1 MNTATCDVCGAELHI
16 GDFPFCPHGYGSGML
31 GGFREY
37 TDTVNFPTPQHFT
50 SLAQRNRV
58 ERAHGLEPT
67 TKADRERITSSNEAA
82 RKELTRQQARPESQR
97 ARVSAI
103 REALQQHRR

>member
-1 MNTATCDVCGAELHI
+1 MNAVVCDACGETLRI
-16 GDFPFCPHGYGSGML
+16 GDFPFCPHGRELGML

-67 TKADRERITSSNEAA
+67 TRADRERVTSSNESG
-82 RKELTRQQARPESQR
+82 RRELLRQQARPEAQR
-97 ARVSAI
+97 ARAKAI
-103 REALQQHRR
+103 REALQKHRR